1 MARPRKE
8 IDQHNF
14 EKLCGMQC
22 TKEEICG
29 FFDIT
34 DKTLDALCKRTYKQ
48 SFSEVFKKKR
58 EKGKISLRRMQWH
71 LAEKS
76 APMAI
81 FLGKNY
87 LGQSDTAQ
95 EEKNNTAEY
104 WIECVVGADRD
115 D

>member
-1 MARPRKE
+1 M
-8 IDQHNF
+8 
-14 EKLCGMQC
+14 
-22 TKEEICG
+22 
-29 FFDIT
+29 
-34 DKTLDALCKRTYKQ
+34 
-48 SFSEVFKKKR
+48 
-58 EKGKISLRRMQWH
+58 RRMQWH

-95 EEKNNTAEY
+95 EEKNNTADY